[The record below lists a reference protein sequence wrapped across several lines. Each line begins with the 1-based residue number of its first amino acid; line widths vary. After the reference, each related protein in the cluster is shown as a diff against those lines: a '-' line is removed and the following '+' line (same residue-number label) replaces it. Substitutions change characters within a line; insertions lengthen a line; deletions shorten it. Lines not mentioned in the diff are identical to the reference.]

1 MKNTHEKRILKILGK
16 TSTLRSCDLRKMH
29 ISRMVLVRM
38 LETGVLE
45 RVARGLYR
53 KSGVLVSENEEL
65 ITVAKKT
72 PKAVFCL
79 LTALRFHNLTTQP
92 SRGIWIAMPHG
103 SHAPTMEYPHVKMI
117 QLTDRVYSAGI
128 ETVVTDQVQIKVY
141 SPAKTVVDC
150 FKFRNKIGLDVA
162 LEALKDALRKKKVTL
177 DELYRFAK
185 IERVLKIMQPYLET
199 MG

>member
-1 MKNTHEKRILKILGK
+1 MKITHETRIIKMLEK
-16 TSTLRSCDLRKMH
+16 TSTLRSCDLKKMH
-29 ISRMVLVRM
+29 IPRMTLARM
-38 LETGVLE
+38 IEAGVLE
-45 RVARGLYR
+45 KVARGLYR

-79 LTALRFHNLTTQP
+79 FTALRFHDLTTQP
-92 SRGIWIAMPHG
+92 ARGVWIAMPHG
-103 SHAPTMEYPHVKMI
+103 SHAPAMQYPHVKMI
-117 QLTDRVYSAGI
+117 QLTGQVYSSGI
-128 ETVVTDQVQIKVY
+128 ETVVTDHVKIKVY
-141 SPAKTVVDC
+141 NPAKTVVDC

-185 IERVLKIMQPYLET
+185 IERVLKIMQPYLE

>member
-1 MKNTHEKRILKILGK
+1 MKNTHEARVLKILGK
-16 TSTLRSCDLRKMH
+16 TGTLRSCDLKKMR
-29 ISRMVLVRM
+29 ISRMILVRM
-38 LETGVLE
+38 VEIGVLE

-79 LTALRFHNLTTQP
+79 LTALRFHDLTTQP

-103 SHAPTMEYPHVKMI
+103 SHAPVMEYPPVKMI

-128 ETVVTDQVQIKVY
+128 ETVVTDQVTIKVY

-162 LEALKDALRKKKVTL
+162 LEALKDAIRKKKVTL

-185 IERVLKIMQPYLET
+185 IERVLKIMQPYLEII
-199 MG
+199 G

>member
-1 MKNTHEKRILKILGK
+1 MKNTHEKHILKILGK
-16 TSTLRSCDLRKMH
+16 TSTLRSCDLKKMR
-29 ISRMVLVRM
+29 ISRMTLVRM
-38 LETGVLE
+38 VEAGALE

-79 LTALRFHNLTTQP
+79 LTALRFHDLTTQP

-103 SHAPTMEYPHVKMI
+103 SHAPIMEYPLVKMI
-117 QLTDRVYSAGI
+117 QLTDRVYFAGI
-128 ETVVTDQVQIKVY
+128 ETVVTDQVTIKVY
-141 SPAKTVVDC
+141 NPAKTVVDC

-177 DELYRFAK
+177 DELYRYAK
-185 IERVLKIMQPYLET
+185 IERVLKIMQPYLEIV
-199 MG
+199 G